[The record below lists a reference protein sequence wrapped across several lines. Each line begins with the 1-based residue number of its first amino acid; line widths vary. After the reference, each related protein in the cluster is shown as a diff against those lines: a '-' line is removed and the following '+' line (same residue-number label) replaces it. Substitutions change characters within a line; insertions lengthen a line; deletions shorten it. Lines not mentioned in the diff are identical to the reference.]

1 MPTQFTDAQLN
12 DALRFKHLRSLVQRT
27 KAVTDNLQSQ
37 INSLGNDAIKTVKV
51 NGTALTATGNAV
63 DILATMEKLTTAES
77 GYASSYQLKI
87 NNVAVG
93 DKINVAKDW
102 LLTGTTLETS
112 TEQNYETIGTSAAG
126 KKYIDFAFN
135 VKANGDGGT
144 ETTTHI
150 YLPVEDLVDVY
161 RDGNGLQLDANNTF
175 SIKIDSTSVGG
186 LTVGAN
192 GLKLAEATP
201 DTYSNGTKT
210 ADGVGGAMSSAD
222 KYKLNGISEGATKT
236 EVETE
241 KAGTIKIDG
250 TTKVIVE
257 FASDTD
263 VATMLDE
270 ELPAPSAGE

>member
-1 MPTQFTDAQLN
+1 MPTQFTDAQLA

-37 INSLGNDAIKTVKV
+37 INSLGNDAIKTVQV
-51 NGTALTATGNAV
+51 NGTALTATGNTV
-63 DILATMEKLTTAES
+63 NITATMEKLTTAES
-77 GYASSYQLKI
+77 GYASSYQLKV
-87 NNVAVG
+87 NGAAVG

-102 LLTGTTLETS
+102 LLTGATLETS
-112 TEQNYETIGTSAAG
+112 TAQNYETIGTSAAG

-192 GLKLAEATP
+192 GIKLAEATP